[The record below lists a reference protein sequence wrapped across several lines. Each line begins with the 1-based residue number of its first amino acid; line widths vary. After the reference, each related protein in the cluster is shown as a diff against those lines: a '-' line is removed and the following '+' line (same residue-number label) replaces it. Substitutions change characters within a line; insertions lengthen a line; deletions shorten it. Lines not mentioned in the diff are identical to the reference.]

1 MVEEVWKP
9 QLRSDP
15 IIALSSQLFLPTLKL
30 KLAVLRVLGKMMV
43 RLLMRIRWNT
53 LAWSILGIVF
63 SGMALYLIFNPNR
76 TGVVPNYRFAS
87 AHWWISESMY
97 PGGTHGFLYLP
108 QFAVFFTPFSFIQP
122 PVLSE
127 ILWRAMGFAL
137 FGFAL
142 LRLAQIVPL
151 TSSDSQSPSSQH
163 SLGFFLLV
171 LLAVPAS
178 LASINNGQTNL
189 PLSACL
195 VLTFLAIRDQK
206 WVTASA
212 LLTVCL
218 VLKPLA
224 LAPWLLA
231 FAVFPF
237 IRLPLLAGLP
247 ALLLVGFIH
256 PNPAYAWSQWLEFG
270 TKLFHSYTPEN
281 LRVSDIFGMLE
292 KAGVPNAFPV
302 NSISRVLGSFAALAF
317 VWIRFRRRGL
327 AEGSWALAVVTVL
340 VLTIFNPR
348 AETNSYV
355 LASPLLAYVA
365 VSCFLRPSGTKLP
378 GWILSVVCLGL
389 MCDGMSKTIY
399 LATDVWLKP
408 LLVIF
413 SIPML
418 LPMPKTWDA
427 PSSPPTSKPTKPIN
441 ISQ

>member
-1 MVEEVWKP
+1 M
-9 QLRSDP
+9 R
-15 IIALSSQLFLPTLKL
+15 KL
-30 KLAVLRVLGKMMV
+30 KLAVLRVLGKMV
-43 RLLMRIRWNT
+43 LKLLMRFRWNT

-63 SGMALYLIFNPNR
+63 SGMALYLILNPTR

-87 AHWWISESMY
+87 THWWISESMY

-108 QFAVFFTPFSFIQP
+108 QFAVLFTPFNLIQP
-122 PVLSE
+122 PVIGE
-127 ILWRAMGFAL
+127 IFWRAMGFGF

-142 LRLAQIVPL
+142 LRLAQVVSP
-151 TSSDSQSPSSQH
+151 TTHDSRSPSSQH
-163 SLGFFLLV
+163 ARAFFLLV

-178 LASINNGQTNL
+178 LASVNNGQTNL

-206 WVTASA
+206 WGTASV
-212 LLTVCL
+212 LLTLCL
-218 VLKPLA
+218 ILKPLA
-224 LAPWLLA
+224 LAPWLLV
-231 FAVFPF
+231 FAVFPS
-237 IRLPLLAGLP
+237 IRFPLLAGLP

-256 PNPAYAWSQWLEFG
+256 ANPAYAWSQWVEFAS
-270 TKLFHSYTPEN
+270 KLSHSYTPEN

-292 KAGVPNAFPV
+292 KAGIPNNLSL
-302 NSISRVLGSFAALAF
+302 NSISRALGSFAALAF
-317 VWIRFRRRGL
+317 VRIRFRRRGL

-365 VSCFLRPSGTKLP
+365 VSYFLQPSGTKLP

-408 LLVIF
+408 LLVIL

-418 LPMPKTWDA
+418 LPMPKPWGA
-427 PSSPPTSKPTKPIN
+427 PTSPPTSKLTKPIN

>member
-1 MVEEVWKP
+1 
-9 QLRSDP
+9 
-15 IIALSSQLFLPTLKL
+15 
-30 KLAVLRVLGKMMV
+30 
-43 RLLMRIRWNT
+43 MRFRWNT

-63 SGMALYLIFNPNR
+63 AGMALYLVLNPTR

-87 AHWWISESMY
+87 THWWISESMY

-108 QFAVFFTPFSFIQP
+108 QFAVLFTPFDLIQP
-122 PVLSE
+122 PVIGE
-127 ILWRAMGFAL
+127 IIWRAMGFGLLA
-137 FGFAL
+137 FAL
-142 LRLAQIVPL
+142 LRLAQIV
-151 TSSDSQSPSSQH
+151 SPTTHHFRSLSSQH
-163 SLGFFLLV
+163 GHAFFLLV

-195 VLTFLAIRDQK
+195 VLTFLAIRDRK
-206 WVTASA
+206 WATAAA
-212 LLTVCL
+212 LLTLCL

-231 FAVFPF
+231 FAVFPSMR
-237 IRLPLLAGLP
+237 IPLLCGVP
-247 ALLLVGFIH
+247 ALLLIGMIH
-256 PNPAYAWSQWLEFG
+256 PNPAYAWSQWVEFA
-270 TKLFHSYTPEN
+270 TKVSHAYTPVN

-292 KAGVPNAFPV
+292 KAGIPNVFPV
-302 NSISRVLGSFAALAF
+302 NSISRALGSLAALAF

-355 LASPLLAYVA
+355 LVSPLLAYVA
-365 VSCFLRPSGTKLP
+365 VSHFLTPSGTKLP
-378 GWILSVVCLGL
+378 GWILSAVCLGL

-408 LLVIF
+408 LLVIL

-418 LPMPKTWDA
+418 LPMPKKWGA
-427 PSSPPTSKPTKPIN
+427 PTSPPTSKPTQPTKPIN